1 MKKIDIYSLVIISTN
16 GMLSY
21 IAVALKEAIENELYE
36 LPLVSPKG
44 IVQPWFPNIELMEII
59 IEG

>member
-1 MKKIDIYSLVIISTN
+1 MVSIRTYA
-16 GMLSY
+16 MLSY
-21 IAVALKEAIENELYE
+21 IAVALKEAIENDLYE

-44 IVQPWFPNIELMEII
+44 IVQSWFPKIELMEII